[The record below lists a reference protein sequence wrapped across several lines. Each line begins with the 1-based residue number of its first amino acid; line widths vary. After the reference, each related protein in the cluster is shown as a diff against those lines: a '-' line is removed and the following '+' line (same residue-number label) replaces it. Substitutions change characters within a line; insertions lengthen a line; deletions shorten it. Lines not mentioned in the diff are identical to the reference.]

1 MENKRN
7 CVYCGKI
14 IAVNSK
20 EHIIQNAIGG
30 LNVSENIC
38 CAECNAC
45 LSKSIDAPF
54 TKIFAPLTGKIKG
67 LVKSHNT
74 KSVAS
79 YMGVAKTGKE
89 IYDVIIKD
97 NKVVSAPDFSK
108 NKKCDVSEADW
119 IILSSYFNLDN
130 VSYKNGL
137 SKIAFNFALQQDI
150 SLDLLK
156 QKMVVT
162 TQNGNVTSIKF
173 KFQVI
178 PFIAL
183 NPLDEYIELNTP
195 MLLYHNLILFNEENQ
210 LWCYIDLFNT
220 FQSYVLL
227 TDKWDKNKHIYKS
240 YLQLLQ
246 KIDRN
251 ISDLTNIDL
260 KDISKLAM
268 KYGILPTTDIDMFRK
283 KLTKIVQEQSLI
295 RNMEE
300 VITLKLGDDYFTE
313 DMMNVAEPKE
323 SAFRLESL
331 RLYFDEDDRLQKDCY
346 RKVTLM
352 PGSSF
357 EVASYPWLINQ
368 FYVCNI
374 IDFKKYTYAKFNR
387 LMDFLNKQ

>member
-137 SKIAFNFALQQDI
+137 
-150 SLDLLK
+150 
-156 QKMVVT
+156 
-162 TQNGNVTSIKF
+162 
-173 KFQVI
+173 
-178 PFIAL
+178 
-183 NPLDEYIELNTP
+183 
-195 MLLYHNLILFNEENQ
+195 
-210 LWCYIDLFNT
+210 
-220 FQSYVLL
+220 
-227 TDKWDKNKHIYKS
+227 
-240 YLQLLQ
+240 
-246 KIDRN
+246 
-251 ISDLTNIDL
+251 
-260 KDISKLAM
+260 
-268 KYGILPTTDIDMFRK
+268 K
-283 KLTKIVQEQSLI
+283 K
-295 RNMEE
+295 
-300 VITLKLGDDYFTE
+300 
-313 DMMNVAEPKE
+313 
-323 SAFRLESL
+323 
-331 RLYFDEDDRLQKDCY
+331 
-346 RKVTLM
+346 
-352 PGSSF
+352 
-357 EVASYPWLINQ
+357 
-368 FYVCNI
+368 
-374 IDFKKYTYAKFNR
+374 
-387 LMDFLNKQ
+387 